1 MKKQRLMIALLATL
15 GMGSAFAS
23 TSSEYNIA
31 NGLLPV
37 EKINQFLYYNH
48 FREILGF

>member
-15 GMGSAFAS
+15 GMGSALAS

-31 NGLLPV
+31 NGCKRPLNP
-37 EKINQFLYYNH
+37 IPIF
-48 FREILGF
+48 